1 MSEGYGS
8 HEVAQSL
15 DITISSVAGEDLV
28 LLSPVFTSTF
38 GRELID
44 LVSKSVMTPEET
56 VIRLVH
62 QGSILRLNERLASQ
76 GVMNGSSI
84 TCVPRPISED
94 ERECLIR
101 KFEET
106 KGLSFNE
113 EELAAWELSLIHI

>member
-1 MSEGYGS
+1 MSEAYGP

-15 DITISSVAGEDLV
+15 DITITSVAGEDLV
-28 LLSPVFTSTF
+28 LLSPVFPSTF

-84 TCVPRPISED
+84 T
-94 ERECLIR
+94 
-101 KFEET
+101 
-106 KGLSFNE
+106 
-113 EELAAWELSLIHI
+113 